1 MSPSL
6 SSTQALTRAWKGL
19 GAPRSNGD
27 ALAMGPEG
35 FELARAVRETLAPGQ
50 VVLLHPDP
58 PPARARFTTATDLDQ
73 LLRERPASFDLAAA
87 SGGLETGDLAEV
99 RDRLRHIADLLKP
112 GGVLAAAIETLAA
125 PDPDHGGYDLL
136 LFPHLARS
144 GELGEAMQARAPL
157 PASAWRALVQ
167 SAGFEIIALDGARG
181 QRLPVNFRTMHEPR
195 LAVYDD
201 TELTGASLRLVAR
214 KTGGAS

>member
-1 MSPSL
+1 MATPWPWGRKGSNWREPCAKPWRPDR
-6 SSTQALTRAWKGL
+6 SSSFIPIR
-19 GAPRSNGD
+19 R
-27 ALAMGPEG
+27 
-35 FELARAVRETLAPGQ
+35 R
-50 VVLLHPDP
+50 
-58 PPARARFTTATDLDQ
+58 PARASPRRRTWINWC
-73 LLRERPASFDLAAA
+73 AS
-87 SGGLETGDLAEV
+87 
-99 RDRLRHIADLLKP
+99 DRLRHIAALLKP

-125 PDPDHGGYDLL
+125 PDPDHGDYDLL

-181 QRLPVNFRTMHEPR
+181 QRLPVDFRSMHEPR

>member
-1 MSPSL
+1 MSPAL

-19 GAPRSNGD
+19 GAPGGSGD
-27 ALAMGPEG
+27 ALAMGAEG

-50 VVLLHPDP
+50 LVLLHPDP
-58 PPARARFTTATDLDQ
+58 PPARARFTTVTDLDQ
-73 LLRERPASFDLAAA
+73 LVRDRPGSFDLVTA

-99 RDRLRHIADLLKP
+99 RDRLRQVASLLKP
-112 GGVLAAAIETLAA
+112 GGVLAAAIDTLTA
-125 PDPDHGGYDLL
+125 PDPHQGAYDHL

-144 GELGEAMQARAPL
+144 GELGEVIQARAPL

-167 SAGFEIIALDGARG
+167 SAGFEVIALDGARG
-181 QRLPVNFRTMHEPR
+181 QMLPADFRAMHEAR

-201 TELTGASLRLVAR
+201 IELTGGSLRLVAR